1 MRFSLFSPYVSFF
14 HKLVAPIQSLPS
26 NETLSGWLKT
36 VPTCLIYSHWLIYGL
51 EMEHSKCCI
60 ILQGGKAHRD
70 SIIKYYQDRTTTY
83 RLLQDSL
90 CKKGCIS
97 TWWKRINQPPP
108 AKAKHWLKVNIACS
122 YDSHVSHSIYWNKLL
137 QATPCRARGKKSGN
151 RSASR
156 DQNNEPTW
164 NSNIHMTQVFCSS
177 RRFSKHFP
185 NQVFMG
191 FASKLQLTESQ
202 HSEVPGRSLSTS
214 RQKRSTKLRQK
225 LAAMA
230 KFCPIASNIRLITVA
245 VGTTK
250 SASPRACHH
259 CKGNARNS
267 DKTTTY
273 SGLKHTSY

>member
-1 MRFSLFSPYVSFF
+1 MVKKNQSTTASKSQTLIESQHSMQMRAVMIVMS
-14 HKLVAPIQSLPS
+14 PIQSI
-26 NETLSGWLKT
+26 ETSCSKLHLAVPAVRSLEIVPPQRIKTTNQHETATSTWPKLSG
-36 VPTCLIYSHWLIYGL
+36 I
-51 EMEHSKCCI
+51 
-60 ILQGGKAHRD
+60 
-70 SIIKYYQDRTTTY
+70 
-83 RLLQDSL
+83 
-90 CKKGCIS
+90 
-97 TWWKRINQPPP
+97 
-108 AKAKHWLKVNIACS
+108 
-122 YDSHVSHSIYWNKLL
+122 
-137 QATPCRARGKKSGN
+137 
-151 RSASR
+151 
-156 DQNNEPTW
+156 
-164 NSNIHMTQVFCSS
+164 S

-230 KFCPIASNIRLITVA
+230 KFCPIASKFRLIAVA

-273 SGLKHTSY
+273 SGSKHTSY

>member
-1 MRFSLFSPYVSFF
+1 MVKKNQSTTASKSHTLIESQHSMQMRAVMI
-14 HKLVAPIQSLPS
+14 VI
-26 NETLSGWLKT
+26 
-36 VPTCLIYSHWLIYGL
+36 
-51 EMEHSKCCI
+51 
-60 ILQGGKAHRD
+60 
-70 SIIKYYQDRTTTY
+70 
-83 RLLQDSL
+83 
-90 CKKGCIS
+90 
-97 TWWKRINQPPP
+97 
-108 AKAKHWLKVNIACS
+108 
-122 YDSHVSHSIYWNKLL
+122 SHSIHWNKLL

-156 DQNNEPTW
+156 DQNTNQHQTATSTW
-164 NSNIHMTQVFCSS
+164 PKLSGIS

-267 DKTTTY
+267 DRTTTY
-273 SGLKHTSY
+273 SGSKHTSY